1 MDFKF
6 KKTDKV
12 CINDAKIFT
21 DVFKASDEHL
31 ERLGPFLDPFEIT
44 DRKMSTETLKM
55 YKLKGL
61 RGWWEESH
69 LVLASEV
76 KQCIQ

>member
-6 KKTDKV
+6 KKRDKV
-12 CINDAKIFT
+12 CINDAKILT
-21 DVFKASDEHL
+21 DVFKASNEHL
-31 ERLGPFLDPFEIT
+31 HLAPLLSEFEVT
-44 DRKMSTETLKM
+44 GRKMPTENLKM

-61 RGWWEESH
+61 TGWWEESH

-76 KQCIQ
+76 K

>member
-6 KKTDKV
+6 KKRDKV
-12 CINDAKIFT
+12 CINDAKILAA
-21 DVFKASDEHL
+21 VFKASDENL
-31 ERLGPFLDPFEIT
+31 ERLGPLLDAFEIT
-44 DRKMSTETLKM
+44 DRKMHTENLKM

-61 RGWWEESH
+61 TGWWEESH

-76 KQCIQ
+76 K